1 MKQLIRTEIL
11 LVLILMI
18 LGSLLVLSASGTYS
32 AEKFNN
38 LYFLFKSHISKLII
52 AIALLVITAVF
63 PYENYKKY
71 SKYFLVGTIILL
83 AATLI
88 FAPKIKGAARWID
101 LWVIQFQPSELAK
114 IVLLMHLA
122 AMIEKKGD
130 LIKDFRNG
138 FTYTLVWIFAVAG
151 LILIQ
156 PNVSTSILV
165 VILSFMLLYVG
176 GAKFKHVFYT
186 TIVVGA
192 IGLVAM
198 MLFAHSRERVLTFI
212 NNFGSTGDINM
223 QVKQAKI
230 ALGSGGFFGV
240 GLGNSQQSNL
250 FLPES
255 YGDFI
260 FSILGEELGF
270 LGALLTLFIYFSV
283 FFIGVLIAKKAKD
296 TFGQL
301 LAFGLSFNIIL
312 SAFIN
317 AGVVTGMLPTTGIT
331 LPFISFGG
339 TSIIVFCI
347 SVGLIISIGKYSQ
360 TEEIPELNPVEV

>member
-1 MKQLIRTEIL
+1 MKQLIRAEIL
-11 LVLILMI
+11 LVIILMI

-32 AEKFNN
+32 AVKFNN
-38 LYFLFKSHISKLII
+38 LYFLFKSHISKIIGAIAFLII
-52 AIALLVITAVF
+52 AAVI
-63 PYENYKKY
+63 PYDYYKKY
-71 SKYFLVGTIILL
+71 SKHILVGTILLL

-101 LWVIQFQPSELAK
+101 LWIIQFQPSELAK

-122 AMIEKKGD
+122 VMIEKKGD
-130 LIKDFRNG
+130 LIKDFKNG
-138 FTYTLVWIFAVAG
+138 FVFTWVWIFSVAG
-151 LILIQ
+151 LILMQ
-156 PNVSTSILV
+156 PNVSTALLV
-165 VILSFMLLYVG
+165 VTLAFTLLYVG
-176 GAKFKHVFYT
+176 GAKFKHVFLT
-186 TIVVGA
+186 SSVIGG
-192 IGLVAM
+192 IGLIFM
-198 MLFAHSRERVLTFI
+198 MIFTHSRERVLSFI
-212 NNFGSTGDINM
+212 NGIGSTGDINI

-230 ALGSGGFFGV
+230 ALGSGGIFGV

-260 FSILGEELGF
+260 FSVLGEELGF
-270 LGALLTLFIYFSV
+270 IGALLILFIYFSI

-296 TFGQL
+296 PFGQL
-301 LAFGLSFNIIL
+301 LAYGLSFNIIL

-317 AGVVTGMLPTTGIT
+317 AAVVTGLLPTTGIT

-347 SVGLIISIGKYSQ
+347 SIGLIISIGKYSQ
-360 TEEIPELNPVEV
+360 VEEKHMILDEV

>member
-1 MKQLIRTEIL
+1 MKNLIRAEIL
-11 LVLILMI
+11 LVVVLMI

-32 AEKFNN
+32 AEKFDN
-38 LYFLFKSHISKLII
+38 LYFLFKSHISKIII
-52 AIALLVITAVF
+52 AIALLVITAMI
-63 PYENYKKY
+63 PYDLYRKY
-71 SKYFLVGTIILL
+71 SKHILVGTILLL

-101 LWVIQFQPSELAK
+101 LWIIQFQPSELAK

-122 AMIEKKGD
+122 VMIEKKGD
-130 LIKDFRNG
+130 LIRDFKNG
-138 FTYTLVWIFAVAG
+138 FVFTLVWVFIVAG
-151 LILIQ
+151 LILMQ
-156 PNVSTSILV
+156 PNVSTTLLV
-165 VILSFMLLYVG
+165 IILSFTILYVG
-176 GAKFKHVFYT
+176 GAKFKHVLAT
-186 TIVVGA
+186 STVVGG
-192 IGLVAM
+192 IGVMFM
-198 MLFAHSRERVLTFI
+198 MLFTHSRERVLSFI
-212 NNFGSTGDINM
+212 NGVGSAGDINI

-260 FSILGEELGF
+260 FSVLGEELGF
-270 LGALLTLFIYFSV
+270 LGALLVLFIYFSV

-296 TFGQL
+296 PFGQL
-301 LAFGLSFNIIL
+301 LAYGLSFNIIL

-317 AGVVTGMLPTTGIT
+317 AAVVTGMVPTTGIT

-347 SVGLIISIGKYSQ
+347 SIGLIISIGRYSQ
-360 TEEIPELNPVEV
+360 VQQQELIPVEA